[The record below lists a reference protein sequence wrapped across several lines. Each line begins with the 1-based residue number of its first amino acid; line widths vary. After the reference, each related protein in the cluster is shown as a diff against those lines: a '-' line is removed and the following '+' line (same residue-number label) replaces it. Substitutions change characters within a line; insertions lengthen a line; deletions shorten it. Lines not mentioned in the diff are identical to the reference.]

1 MVCVDECSN
10 CLTSP
15 YLPIERARR
24 SKWFVSVRGPAE
36 KWWKSPNEGIKNGSR
51 DANATQTRSQ
61 TMFFKESEGK
71 LRRSVSSI
79 EKTRTNFWRY
89 LPIEFDWL
97 VKNELFYT
105 SITKIFKRIPR
116 KSLFLIKPLT
126 ALRIADNDVTEHG
139 DDDEGIGRNLDK
151 NWVAIPILQ
160 MSILMNVTVTYQW

>member
-1 MVCVDECSN
+1 MQMQLKRGVKRCSKNQKEN
-10 CLTSP
+10 CDVAL
-15 YLPIERARR
+15 AQ
-24 SKWFVSVRGPAE
+24 SKGQ
-36 KWWKSPNEGIKNGSR
+36 K
-51 DANATQTRSQ
+51 
-61 TMFFKESEGK
+61 
-71 LRRSVSSI
+71 
-79 EKTRTNFWRY
+79 TNFWKY

-116 KSLFLIKPLT
+116 KNFFLIKPLT

-160 MSILMNVTVTYQW
+160 MSILTNVTVTYQW